1 MKENKYVVYIGRG
14 STKTYMMIL
23 DLINKG
29 FTPEQI
35 NIQKFATEHFKK
47 AFEKQY
53 NAFKELSKTFIKYI

>member
-1 MKENKYVVYIGRG
+1 MKEDKYVVYIGRR
-14 STKTYMMIL
+14 STKTYIMIL

-35 NIQKFATEHFKK
+35 NIQLFATEHFKK

-53 NAFKELSKTFIKYI
+53 NEFKKNATS